1 MQDGKPIAIPY
12 GRRAPGVNK
21 LEFGDLE
28 QRLIALEAKV
38 AELEAAPK
46 EVAVEQAQQVEDH
59 DPQDGDKPRRGRK
72 PKEATE

>member
-1 MQDGKPIAIPY
+1 MYMQDGKPIAIPY

-28 QRLIALEAKV
+28 QRLIALESKV
-38 AELEAAPK
+38 AELEA
-46 EVAVEQAQQVEDH
+46 ERDH
-59 DPQDGDKPRRGRK
+59 EPQEGDKPRRGRK